1 MVFLEKKNQSQETF
15 VNFYIYYILSKYIYF
30 EKDLVRKD
38 APKKKYS
45 QIKKKYNFEESFF
58 SDALAICHLLGMI
71 EEDPLYNAII
81 VWQGSI
87 RGVWSFSRIT
97 KKKKIENFLYIFEES
112 FFSDAAAICHLL
124 DLVEEDRFYNP
135 IIVWQGSIR
144 GV

>member
-38 APKKKYS
+38 ALKKINS

-71 EEDPLYNAII
+71 EEDPLYSAII
-81 VWQGSI
+81 VWQAQSEAF
-87 RGVWSFSRIT
+87 GVFLELLKR
-97 KKKKIENFLYIFEES
+97 KKSKIFYIFLKNL
-112 FFSDAAAICHLL
+112 FF
-124 DLVEEDRFYNP
+124 
-135 IIVWQGSIR
+135 
-144 GV
+144 